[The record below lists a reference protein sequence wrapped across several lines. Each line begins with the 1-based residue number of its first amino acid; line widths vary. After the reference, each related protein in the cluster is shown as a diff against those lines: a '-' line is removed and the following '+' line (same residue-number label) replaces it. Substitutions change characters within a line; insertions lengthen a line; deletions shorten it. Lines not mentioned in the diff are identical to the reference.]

1 MYQHWRL
8 LTCQLNEIYMTVKF
22 SKLRSQYPWSF
33 DCETAPSTVRAATVL
48 NYNFPISSQTKTVA
62 KKTIIFNPIVQFL
75 AFDCHIKCAP
85 LLLRWRIRGDFYG
98 FDGNRA
104 TFCNALCQEYSSH
117 FLAISETIFAAN
129 ILTGAKPQLSHL
141 SQYRQRQ
148 KWKLTL
154 WCPLLPYGDSYKA
167 FCARPGQAVI
177 CNHWHVGTLML
188 RVNVKG
194 LTTAMTC
201 GHSDAQ
207 G

>member
-148 KWKLTL
+148 QESTADAVKPARRKSMPKLL
-154 WCPLLPYGDSYKA
+154 QFDVFRFISPNFISPKCQCIASRLGS
-167 FCARPGQAVI
+167 RPI
-177 CNHWHVGTLML
+177 
-188 RVNVKG
+188 
-194 LTTAMTC
+194 
-201 GHSDAQ
+201 
-207 G
+207 